1 MGDIVNLKRV
11 RKLQARDAAAAA
23 AEANRAKHGR
33 TKAEKLQA
41 KAEAVQLA
49 RTLDGA
55 KVNKDQ

>member
-1 MGDIVNLKRV
+1 MGEIVNLKRV
-11 RKLQARDAAAAA
+11 RKLQAREAAAAE

-33 TKAEKLQA
+33 TKTEKLQA

>member
-11 RKLQARDAAAAA
+11 RKLQAREAAAAA

-33 TKAEKLQA
+33 TKEQRLQA
-41 KAEAVQLA
+41 KAETAQLA

-55 KVNKDQ
+55 KIGDDR

>member
-11 RKLQARDAAAAA
+11 RKLQARDAAAAE

-33 TKAEKLQA
+33 TKVQRLQA
-41 KAEAVQLA
+41 EAEAAQIA

-55 KVNKDQ
+55 KIGDDR

>member
-11 RKLQARDAAAAA
+11 RKSQARDAAAAA

-33 TKAEKLQA
+33 TKTEKLQA
-41 KAEAVQLA
+41 KAEAAQLA

-55 KVNKDQ
+55 KLGDDR

>member
-11 RKLQARDAAAAA
+11 RKLQARDAAAAE

-41 KAEAVQLA
+41 EAEAVQLA

-55 KVNKDQ
+55 KIIKDQ